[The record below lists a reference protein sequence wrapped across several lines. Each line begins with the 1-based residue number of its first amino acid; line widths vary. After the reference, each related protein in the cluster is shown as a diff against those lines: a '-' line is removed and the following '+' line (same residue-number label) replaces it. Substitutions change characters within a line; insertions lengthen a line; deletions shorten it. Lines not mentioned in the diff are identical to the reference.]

1 MIETKIKTIQANG
14 TWEGKYG
21 TMYQFE
27 VEMED
32 STVGEANAK
41 TPTPPYS
48 VGSTV
53 WYDVKG
59 ETKYGKKLKIST
71 SDPNQQQQSQSNFTP
86 QSSDTQT
93 RIENSW
99 AVQTAIQIYG
109 PLPATGYD
117 LQTYLNKVN
126 ELAPTLLEMRDRVG
140 LIGSKVE
147 LTRQKT
153 KRQTEPLGDM
163 AQQFN
168 ESQNPDHEDGLPF

>member
-117 LQTYLNKVN
+117 LQTYLKKVN
-126 ELAPTLLEMRDRVG
+126 ELAPTLLEMRDNV
-140 LIGSKVE
+140 SKPKVAA
-147 LTRQKT
+147 TNPV
-153 KRQTEPLGDM
+153 KRQTEPRGDM

-168 ESQNPDHEDGLPF
+168 ESQENPAEDGLPF